1 MQPPRRQRAG
11 QAAGWAA
18 RAAMLFGGVTLAMRF
33 GLPAAAPSATVAEPF
48 GEQTGHGN
56 PATPPSRQARQA
68 RHETSDMSG
77 RLMVRLVAGL
87 GLVMALAIVGMVGVQ
102 RVMRSRAD
110 HAQPPVT
117 AEQLVQPPP
126 PGPNLQANPVPD
138 LATLRAAE
146 SRLLDNYAWITPDHA
161 RARIPVARAM
171 TLIVGRKLDAA
182 P

>member
-1 MQPPRRQRAG
+1 MHPPRRQRAG

-33 GLPAAAPSATVAEPF
+33 GLPAPASKAAVAEPF

-56 PATPPSRQARQA
+56 PGEPPSRQARLA
-68 RHETSDMSG
+68 HHETVDMSG
-77 RLMVRLVAGL
+77 RLMLRLVAGL
-87 GLVMALAIVGMVGVQ
+87 GLVMALMIVGMVGLQ

-110 HAQPPVT
+110 NAHPPVT
-117 AEQLVQPPP
+117 AEQLVQPSPP
-126 PGPNLQANPVPD
+126 SPNLQAAPVPE
-138 LATLRAAE
+138 LAALHARE
-146 SRLLDNYAWITPDHA
+146 SRLLDGYAWITPDHA
-161 RARIPVARAM
+161 RARIPIGRAM